1 VLLAFL
7 VKEARKVTKGFQAPL
22 CRDQVEEM
30 GNRAPPGFPGPL
42 DSQATR
48 MELWNVSLDRL
59 GIRVPLE
66 FRGSQGSQARLEK
79 KVRKETAASSV
90 TWKDFVGPPGRRA
103 PREK

>member
-1 VLLAFL
+1 MLWTLTLHCGDIHEILFWFQATRYQGRRVLLAFL

-48 MELWNVSLDRL
+48 VSALGDHGMWRL
-59 GIRVPLE
+59 V
-66 FRGSQGSQARLEK
+66 
-79 KVRKETAASSV
+79 
-90 TWKDFVGPPGRRA
+90 
-103 PREK
+103 